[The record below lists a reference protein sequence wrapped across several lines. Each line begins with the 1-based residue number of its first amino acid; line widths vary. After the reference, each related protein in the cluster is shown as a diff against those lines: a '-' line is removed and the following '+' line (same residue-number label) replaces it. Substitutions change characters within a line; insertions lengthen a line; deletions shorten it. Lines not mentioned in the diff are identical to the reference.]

1 MTPTGCCEYRNQSEV
16 SDKVNPDDRKYTREH
31 EWALVEDASTGAV
44 LVGITH
50 YAQDQLGDVVYVELP
65 DVGGT
70 VGYLAKMGEIES
82 VKAVS
87 DLYSPVTGDVTEVNA
102 RLAHEPELVNNDPFG
117 DGWMLRVRMANPGE
131 LDNLLDAAGYSEYL
145 GQL

>member
-1 MTPTGCCEYRNQSEV
+1 MPAATTDITEV
-16 SDKVNPDDRKYTREH
+16 LDKVNPDDRKYTREH
-31 EWALVEDASTGAV
+31 EWVVSEDGSDTV

-65 DVGGT
+65 AVGDP

-87 DLYSPVTGDVTEVNA
+87 DLFSPVSGAVAEVNG
-102 RLAHEPELVNNDPFG
+102 RLAQEPELVNNDPFG
-117 DGWMLRVRMANPGE
+117 DGWMLRVSMSDAAE
-131 LDNLLDAAGYSEYL
+131 LDQLLDAAAYDEYI

>member
-1 MTPTGCCEYRNQSEV
+1 M
-16 SDKVNPDDRKYTREH
+16 NPNDRKYTREH
-31 EWALVEDASTGAV
+31 EWVLSEDGAATV

-50 YAQDQLGDVVYVELP
+50 YAQDQLGDVVYLELP
-65 DVGGT
+65 AVGDS

-87 DLYSPVTGDVTEVNA
+87 DLFSPVSGDVSEVNG
-102 RLAHEPELVNNDPFG
+102 RLAQEPELVNNDPFG
-117 DGWMLRVRMANPGE
+117 DGWMLKVNMSDPAE
-131 LDNLLDAAGYSEYL
+131 LDSLLDAAAYDEYI

>member
-1 MTPTGCCEYRNQSEV
+1 M
-16 SDKVNPDDRKYTREH
+16 NPDDRKYTREH
-31 EWALVEDASTGAV
+31 EWVVSEAGAATV

-65 DVGGT
+65 AVGDA
-70 VGYLAKMGEIES
+70 VGHLAKMGEIES

-87 DLYSPVTGDVTEVNA
+87 DLYSPISGQVTEVNG
-102 RLAHEPELVNNDPFG
+102 RLAQEPELVNNDPFG
-117 DGWMLRVRMANPGE
+117 DGWMLRVSMSDPAE
-131 LDNLLDAAGYSEYL
+131 LDSLLDAASYEEYI

>member
-1 MTPTGCCEYRNQSEV
+1 M
-16 SDKVNPDDRKYTREH
+16 NPEDRKYTREH
-31 EWALVEDASTGAV
+31 EWLLLERSADGTA

-65 DVGGT
+65 SVGDG

-87 DLYSPVTGDVTEVNA
+87 DLFSPISGEVAEVNG
-102 RLAHEPELVNNDPFG
+102 RLAQEPELVNNDPFG
-117 DGWMLRVRMANPGE
+117 DGWMLRVTMSDPSE
-131 LDNLLDAAGYSEYL
+131 MDSLLDAAAYDEYI

>member
-1 MTPTGCCEYRNQSEV
+1 MPAATKDITEV
-16 SDKVNPDDRKYTREH
+16 FDKVNPDDRKYTREH
-31 EWALVEDASTGAV
+31 EWVVSEDGSDTV

-65 DVGGT
+65 AVGDP

-87 DLYSPVTGDVTEVNA
+87 DLFSPVSGAVAEVNG
-102 RLAHEPELVNNDPFG
+102 RLAQEPELVNNDPFG
-117 DGWMLRVRMANPGE
+117 DGWMLRVSMSDAAE
-131 LDNLLDAAGYSEYL
+131 LDQLLDAAAYDEYI

>member
-1 MTPTGCCEYRNQSEV
+1 M
-16 SDKVNPDDRKYTREH
+16 NPDDRKYTREH
-31 EWALVEDASTGAV
+31 EWVVSEAGGAAA

-65 DVGGT
+65 AVGDA

-87 DLYSPVTGDVTEVNA
+87 DLYSPISGEVTEVNG
-102 RLAHEPELVNNDPFG
+102 RLAQEPELVNNDPFG
-117 DGWMLRVRMANPGE
+117 DGWMLRVNMSDPAE
-131 LDNLLDAAGYSEYL
+131 LDGLLDASSYEEYI

>member
-1 MTPTGCCEYRNQSEV
+1 MGVGQPAATPKITEV
-16 SDKVNPDDRKYTREH
+16 LIKVNPDDRKYTREH
-31 EWALVEDASTGAV
+31 EWVVSEEGSDTV

-65 DVGGT
+65 AIGDP

-87 DLYSPVTGDVTEVNA
+87 DLFSPVSGEVTEVNG
-102 RLAHEPELVNNDPFG
+102 RLMQEPELVNNDPFG
-117 DGWMLRVRMANPGE
+117 DGWMLRVAMSDPGE
-131 LDNLLDAAGYSEYL
+131 LNSLLDAAAYDEYI

>member
-1 MTPTGCCEYRNQSEV
+1 M
-16 SDKVNPDDRKYTREH
+16 NPDDRKYTREH
-31 EWALVEDASTGAV
+31 EWVVSEAGAATV

-65 DVGGT
+65 AVGDA
-70 VGYLAKMGEIES
+70 VGHLAKMGEIES

-87 DLYSPVTGDVTEVNA
+87 DLYSPISGQVTEVNG
-102 RLAHEPELVNNDPFG
+102 RLAQEPELVNNDPFG
-117 DGWMLRVRMANPGE
+117 DGWMLRVSMSDPAE
-131 LDNLLDAAGYSEYL
+131 LDTLLDAGAYDEYL

>member
-1 MTPTGCCEYRNQSEV
+1 M
-16 SDKVNPDDRKYTREH
+16 NPDDRKYTREH
-31 EWALVEDASTGAV
+31 EWVVSEAGGAA

-65 DVGGT
+65 AVGDA
-70 VGYLAKMGEIES
+70 VGHLAKMGEIES

-87 DLYSPVTGDVTEVNA
+87 DLYSPISGEVAEVNG
-102 RLAHEPELVNNDPFG
+102 RLSQEPELVNNDPFG
-117 DGWMLRVRMANPGE
+117 DGWMLRVSMSDPAE
-131 LDNLLDAAGYSEYL
+131 LDGLMDAAAYDEYI